1 MRVEGRLHFRIPDM
15 VIRRKLRIT
24 LDNIFAKRIFS
35 NGKPIRRRGQSTG
48 RRGYFPI
55 ELIRDR
61 HNMAESSEASSKRK
75 SPFDLDSM
83 SAQDLTALI
92 EAAEA
97 KRSEKQD
104 EARNAL
110 IEEFRGKAAE
120 LGLELE
126 SLIPSGATPP
136 GPAAR
141 RTRRDAGGSVAA
153 RFRGPNGETWSGRGR
168 MPKWLSAMEAQGR
181 KREEFRI

>member
-1 MRVEGRLHFRIPDM
+1 M
-15 VIRRKLRIT
+15 
-24 LDNIFAKRIFS
+24 
-35 NGKPIRRRGQSTG
+35 PIRHHPGGGKWFVPKTIYQG
-48 RRGYFPI
+48 PK
-55 ELIRDR
+55 
-61 HNMAESSEASSKRK
+61 HMAESSEGSRRK
-75 SPFDLDSM
+75 INIDLDAM
-83 SAQDLTALI
+83 SAQDLTSLI
-92 EAAEA
+92 EAATA

-110 IEEFRGKAAE
+110 IEEFRGKAAQ

-126 SLIPSGATPP
+126 SLIPGTATPP
-136 GPAAR
+136 STPAR

-168 MPKWLSAMEAQGR
+168 MPKWLSAMEAEGR